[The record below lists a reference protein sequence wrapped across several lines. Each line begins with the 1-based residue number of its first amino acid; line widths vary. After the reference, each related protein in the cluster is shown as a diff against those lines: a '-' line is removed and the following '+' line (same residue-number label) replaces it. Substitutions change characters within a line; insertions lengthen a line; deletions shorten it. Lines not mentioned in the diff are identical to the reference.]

1 MSININSESW
11 CRKAYL
17 NYERYGNSM
26 NLTVQEYNE
35 IRQVWSH
42 KLASWDAAVANDE
55 NEYDFEDSDYADYKK
70 EGAEEAEKDTGYD
83 GDNSGMISRGTGDAL
98 FCLGGGIWNMFTGG
112 FGSLG
117 NLKNIASFGKGATSK
132 SVLKGM
138 SDGAHNWST
147 YVQAAMAI
155 ATAAMYKAL
164 KPNKEQVNA
173 CNTLQQGMEGAQAQ
187 LTNEQAN
194 MTEAAENTCA
204 LSDEANERNEEGND
218 EIAEKKAE
226 YDLFMAQYLA
236 IKAKIDSG
244 EELTDSEKQ
253 LYKDLVGILSEI
265 GVEIDEISE
274 TTGDEVEDLYDEI
287 GESQEVYDV
296 AAESMGQIEGLTDY
310 AESFDETTRIMCYFE
325 VVAQTF
331 NSISGFMAGA
341 KLMATG
347 FWNWVLGAAS
357 IAAGG
362 ISAAGAY
369 EQFDMA
375 KQVGVE
381 IGMREDT
388 QDLNSETMGIY
399 EEEIDGFDAILQGV
413 EELELDI
420 PEDVSAP
427 EETTVPAGNNGEED
441 KPKPKPEPEEE

>member
-26 NLTVQEYNE
+26 NLTTQEYYE

-55 NEYDFEDSDYADYKK
+55 NEYDFEDSDYTNYKK
-70 EGAEEAEKDTGYD
+70 EGAEEAEKDNGDPNMSKGRAVSHTSLALGIGGAGSGLIACISTLIGMGKKWTTGF
-83 GDNSGMISRGTGDAL
+83 MIA
-98 FCLGGGIWNMFTGG
+98 
-112 FGSLG
+112 
-117 NLKNIASFGKGATSK
+117 
-132 SVLKGM
+132 
-138 SDGAHNWST
+138 
-147 YVQAAMAI
+147 
-155 ATAAMYKAL
+155 ATAVAAAIPIIYAAT
-164 KPNKEQVNA
+164 KPNKEAKETCNA
-173 CNTLQQGMEGAQAQ
+173 LQDDMEGAQAQ
-187 LTNEQAN
+187 LVDEQAH
-194 MTEAAENTCA
+194 MEEAAENTCA

-218 EIAEKKAE
+218 EIAKKKAE

-253 LYKDLVGILSEI
+253 LYKSLVGVLSEI
-265 GVEIDEISE
+265 GVEIDDLSE

-287 GESQEVYDV
+287 GEWQEIYDV
-296 AAESMGQIEGLTDY
+296 TAESMGQIEGLTDY
-310 AESFDETTRIMCYFE
+310 AESIDERTKTNC
-325 VVAQTF
+325 
-331 NSISGFMAGA
+331 N
-341 KLMATG
+341 
-347 FWNWVLGAAS
+347 
-357 IAAGG
+357 AAGG
-362 ISAAGAY
+362 LLTMNAAAAGVISLKLFADGNPFTKVVSTIQALMAAGGAAWSGLLAKD
-369 EQFDMA
+369 QFDWA
-375 KQVGVE
+375 SQVKVE

-399 EEEIDGFDAILQGV
+399 EEEIDGFDATLQGV

-441 KPKPKPEPEEE
+441 KPKPKPEPEKE